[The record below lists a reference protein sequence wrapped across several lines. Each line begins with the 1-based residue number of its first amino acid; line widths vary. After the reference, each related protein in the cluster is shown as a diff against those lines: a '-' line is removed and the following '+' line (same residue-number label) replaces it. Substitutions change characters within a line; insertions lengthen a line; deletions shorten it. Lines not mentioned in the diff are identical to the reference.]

1 MNRTIEALART
12 VIHHLPP
19 GAENVA
25 LQLIDHAATSGHF
38 LGDEREQLAKRRRSG
53 FSEVDKRR
61 RSSDSSVDMSQLAL
75 NSPVSSDS
83 EDSAMASDDQVP
95 MASTGISLPLNT
107 LKHGGEE
114 FEDNSSDPA
123 VSNKRRTDTL

>member
-38 LGDEREQLAKRRRSG
+38 LGDECEQLAKRRRSG
-53 FSEVDKRR
+53 FPEVDKRR
-61 RSSDSSVDMSQLAL
+61 RSSDSSVDMS
-75 NSPVSSDS
+75 
-83 EDSAMASDDQVP
+83 
-95 MASTGISLPLNT
+95 
-107 LKHGGEE
+107 
-114 FEDNSSDPA
+114 
-123 VSNKRRTDTL
+123 